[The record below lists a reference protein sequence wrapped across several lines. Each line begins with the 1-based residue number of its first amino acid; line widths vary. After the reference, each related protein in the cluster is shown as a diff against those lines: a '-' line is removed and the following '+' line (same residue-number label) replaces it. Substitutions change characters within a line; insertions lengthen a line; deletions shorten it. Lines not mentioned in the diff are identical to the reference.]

1 VSSEKRESAA
11 QFGTAK
17 TNKEVVPLTSIHGAG
32 RNEQAS
38 RDVEPRPDAVGHI
51 ESGLVVERYTVAKDA
66 ALAVAVALGPDAESR
81 SELVLAAFVALMDS
95 VGDVPVLL
103 RALRASQL
111 RAANLAAAGKA
122 TLAAFRDGEA
132 DPLYYLRDQLDHDV
146 DESGVA
152 P

>member
-1 VSSEKRESAA
+1 MTGTGEAGSEWES
-11 QFGTAK
+11 
-17 TNKEVVPLTSIHGAG
+17 I
-32 RNEQAS
+32 
-38 RDVEPRPDAVGHI
+38 
-51 ESGLVVERYTVAKDA
+51 VERYTVAKDA
-66 ALAVAVALGPDAESR
+66 TLAVAVALSPDAESR
-81 SELVLAAFVALMDS
+81 SELVLAALVALMDS
-95 VGDVPVLL
+95 VGDVPVLV

-111 RAANLAAAGKA
+111 RAANLAAAGQA